1 MDLEFG
7 SRFHIAAS
15 RRITVMELL
24 VIAGVA
30 FLLGWAV
37 ISLLPRATAM
47 LPATIAA
54 NKWGMIFATG
64 VFVFLAFFVIAW
76 AAKTA
81 TGRTVP
87 A

>member
-1 MDLEFG
+1 
-7 SRFHIAAS
+7 
-15 RRITVMELL
+15 MELL

-37 ISLLPRATAM
+37 ISLLPRATAL
-47 LPATIAA
+47 LPATISA

-64 VFVFLAFFVIAW
+64 AFVFIAFFVVAW
-76 AAKTA
+76 AAKAA
-81 TGRTVP
+81 TGRTV